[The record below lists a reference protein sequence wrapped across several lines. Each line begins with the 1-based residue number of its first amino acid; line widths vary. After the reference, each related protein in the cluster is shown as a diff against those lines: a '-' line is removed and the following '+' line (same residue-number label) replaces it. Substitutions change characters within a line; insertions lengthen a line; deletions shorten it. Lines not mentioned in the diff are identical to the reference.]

1 MAEKD
6 NMVEHHAAVT
16 VNAPVHQVFSL
27 FTHFNDFPKFMSF
40 VKEVTYYDEQR
51 SHWVAEVVGEH
62 QWDAV
67 NENWLEDQQI
77 AWRSYNGL
85 DNTGKV
91 LFQPTGANQTH
102 VDVYVDYDP
111 PAGVLGD
118 IGEKLG
124 AGSRFQNNLQHDLDN
139 FARMVDQAPPGA
151 LDPESSNYLFHSGSA
166 AAKGTTTDR
175 QDATMDREPTVGSS
189 TTTTPG
195 GTYSAD
201 TPRNTVPTAGGPYN
215 TGPTTNTTPTAGD
228 TYATGTPYNRDASSG
243 GGIVTDRPIMDQD
256 IINEPINTAPTT
268 GSNTGTQDAGINRN
282 PVMPPDTRST
292 GADDVVMP
300 RDTNNPD
307 PDMTPERDTNKG
319 S

>member
-1 MAEKD
+1 MAEK
-6 NMVEHHAAVT
+6 NNLVEHHAAVT
-16 VNAPVHQVFSL
+16 VNAPVHQVYSL

-40 VKEVTYYDEQR
+40 VKEVTYYDDQR
-51 SHWVAEVVGEH
+51 SHWVAEVVGQH

-67 NENWLEDQQI
+67 NENWVEDQQI

-85 DNTGKV
+85 ENTGKV
-91 LFQPTGANQTH
+91 VFQPTGSDQTH

-151 LDPESSNYLFHSGSA
+151 LDSESSNYLFHSGSA
-166 AAKGTTTDR
+166 AAKGRTTDR
-175 QDATMDREPTVGSS
+175 QDATMDREPNVGSS

-195 GTYSAD
+195 GTYNAG
-201 TPRNTVPTAGGPYN
+201 TPRNTVPTTGAPY
-215 TGPTTNTTPTAGD
+215 T
-228 TYATGTPYNRDASSG
+228 TGTPDNRDVPYSG
-243 GGIVTDRPIMDQD
+243 GGIVTDRPIVDQD

-268 GSNTGTQDAGINRN
+268 GSNKGAQDAGIKRN
-282 PVMPPDTRST
+282 PVMPPETGST
-292 GADDVVMP
+292 GKDDVVMP
-300 RDTNNPD
+300 PDTNNPD
-307 PDMTPERDTNKG
+307 RAMPPEDNTNEVH
-319 S
+319 

>member
-195 GTYSAD
+195 GTYSAG
-201 TPRNTVPTAGGPYN
+201 TPRNTVPTADTPYN
-215 TGPTTNTTPTAGD
+215 TGATTNTTPTAGD
-228 TYATGTPYNRDASSG
+228 TYATGTPSNRDASSG

-256 IINEPINTAPTT
+256 IINEPINTAPTP
-268 GSNTGTQDAGINRN
+268 GSNTGAKESGINRN

-292 GADDVVMP
+292 GTDDVVMS

-319 S
+319 Y

>member
-1 MAEKD
+1 MAEKN

-16 VNAPVHQVFSL
+16 VNAPVHQVYSL

-40 VKEVTYYDEQR
+40 VKEVTYYDDQR

-67 NENWLEDQQI
+67 NENWVEDQQI

-85 DNTGKV
+85 ENTGKV
-91 LFQPTGANQTH
+91 VFQPGGASQTR
-102 VDVYVDYDP
+102 VDVYVDYNP
-111 PAGVLGD
+111 PAGVLGA

-124 AGSRFQNNLQHDLDN
+124 VGSRFQNNLQHDLDN

-151 LDPESSNYLFHSGSA
+151 LDPESSNYLFHGGSA

-175 QDATMDREPTVGSS
+175 QDATMDKEPTAGSS

-195 GTYSAD
+195 GTYTAG
-201 TPRNTVPTAGGPYN
+201 TPRNTVPTADTPYN
-215 TGPTTNTTPTAGD
+215 TGASTDTTPT
-228 TYATGTPYNRDASSG
+228 ASSG

-256 IINEPINTAPTT
+256 IIHEPDNTAPA
-268 GSNTGTQDAGINRN
+268 TGTQDTGVKRN
-282 PVMPPDTRST
+282 PAMPPDTGSTESSDTALPPDQKRSS
-292 GADDVVMP
+292 
-300 RDTNNPD
+300 
-307 PDMTPERDTNKG
+307 ERDQNTG
-319 S
+319 Y